1 MSLTRLV
8 MLAVS
13 ALTTPLLASGI
24 PQSDAAQ
31 HDRHTLDAPTLLQH
45 VRQVTEPFKDVNRAI
60 TAGYAPFLGCVS
72 GPEEGAMGLHF
83 VNQAL
88 VGDGELDVEQPEALL
103 YESTANGEA
112 RLLGVEYVVLA
123 DAWHAHHAEPPVL
136 EGQLFHLIPSPNR
149 FGLPAHY
156 ALHVWAWRD
165 NPNGAFVNWNPRVS
179 CNAR

>member
-1 MSLTRLV
+1 MLV
-8 MLAVS
+8 VG
-13 ALTTPLLASGI
+13 ALTAPLLASGV
-24 PQSDAAQ
+24 PQTDAAQ
-31 HDRHTLDAPTLLQH
+31 HDRHTLDAPPTLLQH

-60 TAGYAPFLGCVS
+60 AAGYAPFLGCVS

-103 YESTANGEA
+103 YESTPNGEA

-123 DAWHAHHAEPPVL
+123 DAWHANHAEPPVL